1 MSLSATRQLERD
13 DSKQENRGSASR
25 FPWRLGIALAAASLA
40 AVCTVV
46 AFVGPADRQQTHI
59 TWRPSRDGV
68 NRPLALLGAYPER
81 LSIALGCSTVR
92 ALPDETAIVRTAV
105 DPTASQ
111 GLALVKSGTGVRI
124 DVGAKLGLLSD
135 ALPPT
140 GPCRIV
146 ARFAAPEDPG
156 RLSLRVGRHSVS
168 QMVSRQLLGAAQTEG
183 SWPRVVGLHGDPLL
197 RGRPDVVVNVETTPT
212 GSSPTARQTVALIL
226 AALALGVAVVCVWR
240 VSAVKPLEP
249 RPGTAM
255 VERSPLLTSSDVF
268 VVGAALTALACTPA
282 FWDDGWVRATI
293 GGFSSL
299 GSFSNFYT
307 QADYAQPTGYWWTWL
322 THAWSTGQHDFVFL
336 RVAPLLLIVSSW
348 WILRRW
354 VLDIVTPSATRRF
367 THWISAL
374 VFALGSATFLMT
386 LRPEPLIAL
395 LLTLAIAA
403 VVRFSQHPG
412 PRPLL
417 AVAALVALALTAHQ
431 TGWVVAL
438 SAVAIV
444 PGALR
449 WSREHNRGAR
459 AASLIVVGIVG
470 LALTTLLLGLDTDWK
485 HLRSGIASFRAGAP
499 YQVSPLELARMRF
512 DLLRDLD
519 IVGLQ
524 RFWPPLAVLL
534 AITYLVVG
542 HGVPNRAARLAGYAA
557 LAGYAG
563 LLLPGSPW
571 PWHFGA
577 VVPGAAVLAVLA
589 ITRLLSLG
597 RAGRAALVGLGVVTS
612 FALAWAMRPSRQWTA
627 GDLADHVWAD
637 LPHLSAWE
645 WTALA
650 AAGAVLG
657 AVVAIRLRSPG
668 SASRGAIVGAASL
681 VLGAPL
687 ALTWGL
693 LLTDAAES
701 GSWTYTRQSLKE
713 ITGRDGCGIG
723 DFLSVVTDATALQ
736 ETHVDRWAL
745 PLASAS
751 AIPPLTR
758 AAEVPHEAPV
768 WGTYEVPG
776 NLGGSS
782 PEPKQVTTPWFDVRG
797 TSEAVFWSLG
807 RLGAPD
813 ALRVEEVVERSGGR
827 EEIVR
832 HHEERPL
839 ATDWW
844 AFHRVRVSP
853 RARALRLVMTDGSPG
868 DPDWLATTAPVAP
881 RYASFTDATQ
891 DQAVWRNP
899 AAVLAMPC
907 RPLPSAVGGVIQPFR
922 WSLDPP
928 QYHAEA
934 IAAELPTIE
943 RGCYFARRVRLC
955 ALEFLSAG
963 STMNIAAPLGARSQS
978 LPLPP

>member
-1 MSLSATRQLERD
+1 MSLSAPRQLERD
-13 DSKQENRGSASR
+13 DSKREHLVSGST
-25 FPWRLGIALAAASLA
+25 FPFRVGIALIAAFLA
-40 AVCTVV
+40 LVCAVV
-46 AFVGPADRQQTHI
+46 AFIGPADRQRTHI
-59 TWRPSRDGV
+59 TWRPARDGLD
-68 NRPLALLGAYPER
+68 RPLALLSAYPER

-92 ALPDETAIVRTAV
+92 ALPDETAIVRTAA
-105 DPTASQ
+105 DPTANQ

-124 DVGAKLGLLSD
+124 DIGAKLGLLSD
-135 ALPPT
+135 ALPPN

-156 RLSLRVGRHSVS
+156 RLSLRVGGHAFSRAIP
-168 QMVSRQLLGAAQTEG
+168 RQLVGGAQTEG

-197 RGRPDVVVNVETTPT
+197 RDQPDVLVNVETTPT
-212 GSSPTARQTVALIL
+212 GSSPTARQALALIV

-240 VSAVKPLEP
+240 SSADDAP
-249 RPGTAM
+249 REARPRTAE
-255 VERSPLLTSSDVF
+255 VERSSLLTSSDVF
-268 VVGAALTALACTPA
+268 VVGVAFTALVCSPA
-282 FWDDGWVRATI
+282 FWDDGWVRATL

-307 QADYAQPTGYWWTWL
+307 QADYAQPTGYWWSWL
-322 THAWSTGQHDFVFL
+322 THASSAGQHGFVFL
-336 RVAPLLLIVSSW
+336 RIAPLLLIVSSW

-367 THWISAL
+367 SHWIAAL
-374 VFALGSATFLMT
+374 VFGLGAATFLMT

-395 LLTLAIAA
+395 LLTLAIVA
-403 VVRFSQHPG
+403 VVRFSLNPG
-412 PRPLL
+412 PRPLVAL
-417 AVAALVALALTAHQ
+417 AALVALALTAHQ

-449 WSREHNRGAR
+449 WSRERNRATR
-459 AASLIVVGIVG
+459 TASLLAVGIAA
-470 LALTTLLLGLDTDWK
+470 LALTTLLLGLDTDW
-485 HLRSGIASFRAGAP
+485 HLLRSGIASFRAGAP
-499 YQVSPLELARMRF
+499 YQVSPLEIARMRF

-542 HGVPNRAARLAGYAA
+542 HGVSNRAARLAGYAA
-557 LAGYAG
+557 LTGYAG

-577 VVPGAAVLAVLA
+577 VVPSAAVLAVLA

-612 FALAWAMRPSRQWTA
+612 LALVWAMGPSRPWTA
-627 GDLADHVWAD
+627 GDLSDHVWAD

-650 AAGAVLG
+650 GAGAVLG
-657 AVVAIRLRSPG
+657 AVVAIRLRSPS
-668 SASRGAIVGAASL
+668 SASRGAIVGATSFL
-681 VLGAPL
+681 LCAPL

-693 LLTDAAES
+693 LLIDAAES
-701 GSWTYTRQSLKE
+701 GTWSYTRQSLKE
-713 ITGRDGCGIG
+713 ITGRDGCGVG
-723 DFLSVVTDATALQ
+723 DFLPVVTDATTFQ
-736 ETHVDRWAL
+736 ETDVDRWAL
-745 PLASAS
+745 PLASPGGF
-751 AIPPLTR
+751 PPLTR
-758 AAEVPHEAPV
+758 ATAIPQDAPV
-768 WGTYEVPG
+768 WGTYDGRG
-776 NLGGSS
+776 NLGGSA
-782 PEPKQVTTPWFDVRG
+782 PETRRVATPWFDVQG
-797 TSEAVFWSLG
+797 ASDAVFWSLG
-807 RLGAPD
+807 RLGASD
-813 ALRVEEVVERSGGR
+813 ALRVEEVVERSDGR
-827 EEIVR
+827 EGIVR
-832 HHEERPL
+832 RHDERPL
-839 ATDWW
+839 DTQWW

-853 RARALRLVMTDGSPG
+853 RARALRLVITDRSPG
-868 DPDWLATTAPVAP
+868 DADWLATTAPVAP

-891 DQAVWRNP
+891 GHAVWRNP

-907 RPLPSAVGGVIQPFR
+907 RPLPSAAGGVIQPFR
-922 WSLDPP
+922 WSLGPP

-934 IAAELPTIE
+934 IAAEYPTIE

-955 ALEFLSAG
+955 ALEFLSA
-963 STMNIAAPLGARSQS
+963 AR
-978 LPLPP
+978 P

>member
-1 MSLSATRQLERD
+1 MSLSATRQLEHD
-13 DSKQENRGSASR
+13 DSKREDRVSASG
-25 FPWRLGIALAAASLA
+25 FPWRLGIALGAASLA
-40 AVCTVV
+40 FVCAVV
-46 AFVGPADRQQTHI
+46 AIIGPADRQRTHI

-92 ALPDETAIVRTAV
+92 ALPDETAIVKTAI
-105 DPTASQ
+105 DPTSSQ
-111 GLALVKSGTGVRI
+111 GLSLVKSGAGVRI
-124 DVGAKLGLLSD
+124 DVGATLRLLSD
-135 ALPPT
+135 AVPPT

-156 RLSLRVGRHSVS
+156 RLSLRVGGHAVS
-168 QMVSRQLLGAAQTEG
+168 RKIPRQLLGAAQTEA

-197 RGRPDVVVNVETTPT
+197 RGRPDVVVDVETTPT
-212 GSSPTARQTVALIL
+212 GSSPTARQTVALII
-226 AALALGVAVVCVWR
+226 AALALGLAVVCVWR
-240 VSAVKPLEP
+240 ASADDEPLEARP
-249 RPGTAM
+249 RTA
-255 VERSPLLTSSDVF
+255 VLERSPLLTSSDVF
-268 VVGAALTALACTPA
+268 VVGVALTALVCTPA

-307 QADYAQPTGYWWTWL
+307 QADYAQPTGYWWSWL
-322 THAWSTGQHDFVFL
+322 THASSAGQHDFVFL
-336 RVAPLLLIVSSW
+336 RIAPLLLIVASW
-348 WILRRW
+348 WVLRRW
-354 VLDIVTPSATRRF
+354 VLDVVTPSATRRF
-367 THWISAL
+367 THWIAAL
-374 VFALGSATFLMT
+374 VFGLGSATFLMT

-395 LLTLAIAA
+395 LLTLAIVG
-403 VVRFSQHPG
+403 VVRFSLHPG
-412 PRPLL
+412 PRPLIAL
-417 AVAALVALALTAHQ
+417 AALVALALTAHQ

-449 WSREHNRGAR
+449 WSRERNRGAR
-459 AASLIVVGIVG
+459 AASLIVVGIVA
-470 LALTTLLLGLDTDWK
+470 LALTTLLLGLDTDW
-485 HLRSGIASFRAGAP
+485 HLLRSGIASFRAGAP

-512 DLLRDLD
+512 DLLRDLE

-524 RFWPPLAVLL
+524 RFLPPLAVLL
-534 AITYLVVG
+534 AVTYLLVG
-542 HGVPNRAARLAGYAA
+542 HGVANRAARLAGYAA
-557 LAGYAG
+557 LTGYAG

-597 RAGRAALVGLGVVTS
+597 RAGRAGLVGLGVVASLT
-612 FALAWAMRPSRQWTA
+612 LAWAMGPSRGWTA
-627 GDLADHVWAD
+627 GDLANHVWAD

-645 WTALA
+645 WTALM

-657 AVVAIRLRSPG
+657 AVMAIRLRSPR

-681 VLGAPL
+681 LLCAPL

-701 GSWTYTRQSLKE
+701 GSWSYTRQSLKE
-713 ITGRDGCGIG
+713 ITGRDGCGVG
-723 DFLSVVTDATALQ
+723 DSLPVVTDATPLQ
-736 ETHVDRWAL
+736 ETQVARWAL
-745 PLASAS
+745 PLASPGAF
-751 AIPPLTR
+751 PPLTR
-758 AAEVPHEAPV
+758 AAAVPQGASV
-768 WGTYEVPG
+768 WGTYDGAE
-776 NLGGSS
+776 NIGGTA
-782 PEPKQVTTPWFDVRG
+782 PDTKQVATPWFGVQGASD
-797 TSEAVFWSLG
+797 AVFWSLG

-832 HHEERPL
+832 HHNERPFD
-839 ATDWW
+839 TQWW

-868 DPDWLATTAPVAP
+868 VQDWLATTAPVAP
-881 RYASFTDATQ
+881 TYASFTDATQ
-891 DQAVWRNP
+891 GQAVWRNP
-899 AAVLAMPC
+899 AAVLATPC
-907 RPLPSAVGGVIQPFR
+907 RPLPSAAGGVIQPFR
-922 WSLDPP
+922 WSLGAP

-934 IAAELPTIE
+934 IAAEYPTIE
-943 RGCYFARRVRLC
+943 RGCFSSQEARLC
-955 ALEFLSAG
+955 ALEFLPAG
-963 STMNIAAPLGARSQS
+963 RP
-978 LPLPP
+978 